1 MRYRCSQRAMRIR
14 GSETSRVPRCFCV
27 GVLMRVGT
35 PAYQQIL
42 HQASA
47 RSMGKWCTPL
57 RSICVSLSPS
67 DGTHGCVLVA
77 GDTSTPVV
85 LADTVGNRVWG
96 QHLVPINSL
105 TNSHPHML
113 LNAAHPVSI
122 LHGIDGY
129 LQPTLKVGHVL
140 GVW

>member
-1 MRYRCSQRAMRIR
+1 VAMMLQRRSAITVKPGLTAAR
-14 GSETSRVPRCFCV
+14 RVWLLPPSLLLLL
-27 GVLMRVGT
+27 VLMGLVGT
-35 PAYQQIL
+35 V
-42 HQASA
+42 
-47 RSMGKWCTPL
+47 GK
-57 RSICVSLSPS
+57 
-67 DGTHGCVLVA
+67 
-77 GDTSTPVV
+77 
-85 LADTVGNRVWG
+85 RVWG

>member
-1 MRYRCSQRAMRIR
+1 
-14 GSETSRVPRCFCV
+14 
-27 GVLMRVGT
+27 
-35 PAYQQIL
+35 
-42 HQASA
+42 
-47 RSMGKWCTPL
+47 MGKWCTPL

-85 LADTVGNRVWG
+85 LADTVGKRVWG

-129 LQPTLKVGHVL
+129 LQPKSGTCWECGKMRKQAEFRIVEKVLWGAGL
-140 GVW
+140 CYCIEWRCRKCSAAAANL